1 MSSSSSKQTIR
12 MPRIAVFALLALLSL
27 LSLLAGATP
36 LDVVDPDLPV
46 APIDPALPSTTSTA
60 TDITTATTTS
70 DDESGHIDPAE
81 MPPVAPMIPT
91 GCSSVMDFLAADPR
105 FSIFRT
111 AVEETGLDSV
121 FGNIRLLAT
130 VLLPTNEGIARTYV
144 LNSTGARSRAP
155 TRFSA

>member
-1 MSSSSSKQTIR
+1 MSWKQTKR
-12 MPRIAVFALLALLSL
+12 MPRIAVFVVFALLSL
-27 LSLLAGATP
+27 LSLLAAPAGATP
-36 LDVVDPDLPV
+36 LDPDLPV
-46 APIDPALPSTTSTA
+46 APIDPALPSTTATA

-91 GCSSVMDFLAADPR
+91 GCSSVMDFLTADPR

-155 TRFSA
+155 TRLSA

>member
-1 MSSSSSKQTIR
+1 MSSSSKQTIR
-12 MPRIAVFALLALLSL
+12 MPRIAVFALLSL

-60 TDITTATTTS
+60 TDTTTATTTS